1 MARFIATPEKI
12 EEINRLYYEC
22 GVKAQ
27 VARQIG
33 CSASTVAKYIQ
44 KGWMPPE
51 VISDGIEEILERK
64 EVEPLGVMSFAVHVS
79 AADNPYSAFCEYCR
93 LSQEEW
99 EEMKAIQAE
108 FVKI

>member
-44 KGWMPPE
+44 QG
-51 VISDGIEEILERK
+51 
-64 EVEPLGVMSFAVHVS
+64 
-79 AADNPYSAFCEYCR
+79 
-93 LSQEEW
+93 
-99 EEMKAIQAE
+99 
-108 FVKI
+108 

>member
-1 MARFIATPEKI
+1 MANRIT
-12 EEINRLYYEC
+12 EEQKEQINRLYYEC
-22 GVKAQ
+22 GVKAE
-27 VARQIG
+27 VARRLGI
-33 CSASTVAKYIQ
+33 SASSVSRYLIPNWQ
-44 KGWMPPE
+44 PPE

-64 EVEPLGVMSFAVHVS
+64 DIEPLGVMPFAVHVS
-79 AADNPYSAFCEYCR
+79 AADNPYSAFCEYCK